1 MLNFFTAQN
10 YLYAKLPAI
19 ATNGD
24 FFGEKQEFSH
34 SPDGYRER
42 REHRLFFTNRFYQ
55 IRTD

>member
-24 FFGEKQEFSH
+24 FWGRKFAEFIAQMTNSF
-34 SPDGYRER
+34 P
-42 REHRLFFTNRFYQ
+42 FFIFVEILNNNVTNRV
-55 IRTD
+55 

>member
-24 FFGEKQEFSH
+24 FWAKICGI
-34 SPDGYRER
+34 
-42 REHRLFFTNRFYQ
+42 HRADDKFISVFY
-55 IRTD
+55 ICGNFK

>member
-24 FFGEKQEFSH
+24 FWAKICGLEMWK
-34 SPDGYRER
+34 
-42 REHRLFFTNRFYQ
+42 FFAYLH
-55 IRTD
+55 